1 MHLSCLDFKYGV
13 IELRSLPVSVYT
25 AEDDTVMYTYIEEHD
40 DHNYADDYIPNL
52 QLNGYGVSYYQI
64 SYICAG
70 LCFVIAGVVDM
81 INEKSCWPIFRLV
94 AGSSTLAA
102 AICISGDSYTLTNTL
117 NLTSTHFYLLDS
129 LTLFRKKTCCAVY
142 PTESSKWMKKY
153 LLFGDLTYFAGS
165 AIDVPVRQM
174 MNEQS
179 ILFFMGCSSLTTSIS
194 TYTIPH
200 ANQLANLWVFD
211 RTSFWN
217 NAVWTCALIGGV
229 LWLVCS
235 FVYMLAFFR
244 GDLYPTENG
253 PQPKRLSKVVI
264 HAVHRKSSQGEET
277 NASADDSCT
286 YN

>member
-1 MHLSCLDFKYGV
+1 MKGENTPPSTSPSNLTKAKLVLAAAFSPRGEISRARKCMDFISILLFTIGSMFYMHLSCLDFKYGV

-25 AEDDTVMYTYIEEHD
+25 AEDKTVLYTYIEEHD

-70 LCFVIAGVVDM
+70 LCFVIAGLVDM

-94 AGSSTLAA
+94 AGSTTLAA

-129 LTLFRKKTCCAVY
+129 LTLFRKEMCCAVY
-142 PTESSKWMKKY
+142 PTESGKWMKKY
-153 LLFGDLTYFAGS
+153 LLFGDFTYFAGS

-179 ILFFMGCSSLTTSIS
+179 ILF
-194 TYTIPH
+194 
-200 ANQLANLWVFD
+200 
-211 RTSFWN
+211 
-217 NAVWTCALIGGV
+217 
-229 LWLVCS
+229 
-235 FVYMLAFFR
+235 
-244 GDLYPTENG
+244 
-253 PQPKRLSKVVI
+253 
-264 HAVHRKSSQGEET
+264 
-277 NASADDSCT
+277 
-286 YN
+286 